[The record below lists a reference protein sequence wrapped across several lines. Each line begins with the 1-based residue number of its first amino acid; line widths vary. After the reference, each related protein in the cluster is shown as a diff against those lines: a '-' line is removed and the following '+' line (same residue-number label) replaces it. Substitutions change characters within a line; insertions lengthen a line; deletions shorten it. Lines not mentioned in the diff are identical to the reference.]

1 MEVSPGSDPRRRR
14 ERWIAAA
21 WIVGVWSFVAVLQ
34 ATQRYLRGRELEPN
48 VWSFGTALGENLFVA
63 ALWAAAT
70 PLVMRIARRY
80 PFPGRSLPVLL
91 AVHLPASAAVALLH
105 TFVSHAVYKLTLAPG
120 VSWSELFTNWFHSA
134 VVTGP
139 TRIATY
145 LQIVGVTWGL
155 DDYRAWREG
164 EIRASHLQ
172 AQLARERLEALKL
185 QLHPAFLFQT
195 LGLLRSTIRRDPR
208 AAARTIVDLGEL
220 LRLSLKN
227 AGQRL
232 VRLSEELRYA
242 DLYLRIESTRLERD
256 LSLRLLVPRE
266 VLDAAVPSLV
276 LQPLV
281 EATVAA
287 AHPAPVRVEISA
299 SREDDRVTLRVR
311 ADSGT
316 HERPSAGRPPAVAG
330 SSGDAIARAGR
341 RLDLE
346 YPGDHRLEWSSLAC
360 EAVVEIPFSPL
371 ALGEPGVG
379 GDPGR
384 LAPRI
389 A

>member
-1 MEVSPGSDPRRRR
+1 MSRSRR

-34 ATQRYLRGRELEPN
+34 ATQRYLRGHELEPN
-48 VWSFGTALGENLFVA
+48 SWSFGTALGENLFVA
-63 ALWAAAT
+63 ALWAVAT

-80 PFPGRSLPVLL
+80 PFPGRSVPVLL
-91 AVHLPASAAVALLH
+91 AVHLPASAAIALLH
-105 TFVSHAVYKLTLAPG
+105 TFVSHVVYKLTLAPG
-120 VSWSELFTNWFHSA
+120 VSWSELFTNWLHSA

-227 AGQRL
+227 GGQRL

-242 DLYLRIESTRLERD
+242 DLYLRIESTRLERE
-256 LSLRLLVPRE
+256 LGLRLLVPRE

-287 AHPAPVRVEISA
+287 AHPSAVRVEVSA
-299 SREDDRVTLRVR
+299 GREGDRVTLRVR
-311 ADSGT
+311 ADPG
-316 HERPSAGRPPAVAG
+316 GAVAG
-330 SSGDAIARAGR
+330 ASGDAIRRAGK

-360 EAVVEIPFSPL
+360 EAVVEIPFSPV
-371 ALGEPGVG
+371 GVMEAQTG
-379 GDPGR
+379 VDVGR
-384 LAPRI
+384 VAPRI